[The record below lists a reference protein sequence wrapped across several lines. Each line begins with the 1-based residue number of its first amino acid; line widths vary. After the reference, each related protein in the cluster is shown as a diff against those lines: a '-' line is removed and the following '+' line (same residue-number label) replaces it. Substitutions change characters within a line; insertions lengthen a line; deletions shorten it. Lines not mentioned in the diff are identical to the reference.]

1 MSSDGFILEAIS
13 ILVLI
18 LLNGFFASAEIS
30 IITAKQNLL
39 EKLTKEGS
47 HAAAL
52 VTKLKQDPDRLL
64 ATIQIGVTLV
74 STLASVIGGIAAAEN
89 VKPLFAHI
97 ESAFAREIAEILAV
111 GAVVIAI
118 SYISLVAGELVPKTI
133 GLRHAERVACFA
145 ARPLA
150 FIADVLSVF
159 VKLLTVSS
167 HAILKLLGV
176 AADTKRGFITEEEV
190 RFFIREGRAT
200 GVFEES
206 EAALLHSVF
215 EFSDTTVKEVMVPK
229 RKFSAIE
236 LNTPADE
243 ALRFIA
249 ETGFSRYP
257 VYDDSLDKVV
267 GILYNKDVFISIEQ
281 HMPLVIKDLLRPT
294 YFVPNSIMIS
304 RLLREMQRR
313 KMHIAIVVDEHG
325 DVDGLVTI
333 EDLLEEIVGEIE
345 DEYDTGKSGLV
356 EKLRDGSLLIDASA
370 SIRDIEDAGVI
381 IDEEDEEYHTL
392 AGFML
397 AKLQRIPRGGEFVV
411 YKGKRYTVVD
421 VEYNRIVKVKVE
433 PLEAKKPKKT
443 PGMEP

>member
-1 MSSDGFILEAIS
+1 MSSDGLIFEAIG
-13 ILVLI
+13 IFVLI
-18 LLNGFFASAEIS
+18 LLNGFFASAEIA
-30 IITAKQNLL
+30 IITAKQSLL
-39 EKLTKEGS
+39 EKLAKDGS
-47 HAAAL
+47 HAAVL
-52 VTKLKQDPDRLL
+52 VTQLKENHDSLL
-64 ATIQIGVTLV
+64 ATIQIGVTVV
-74 STLASVIGGIAAAEN
+74 SPLASVIGGIAAAET

-97 ESAFAREIAEILAV
+97 EPDFVREIAEIFAV
-111 GAVVIAI
+111 GAVVVSI
-118 SYISLVAGELVPKTI
+118 SYISLVIGELVPKTI
-133 GLRHAERVACFA
+133 GLRHAERVACFS
-145 ARPLA
+145 ARPIA
-150 FIADVLSVF
+150 FIADVSSVF
-159 VKLLTVSS
+159 IKLLTVSS
-167 HAILKLLGV
+167 HAVLKLLGV
-176 AADTKRGFITEEEV
+176 SADTKRGFITEEEV
-190 RFFIREGRAT
+190 RFFIREGRDT

-229 RKFSAIE
+229 HKFSAIE
-236 LNTPADE
+236 LNTPAEE

-267 GILYNKDVFISIEQ
+267 GILYNKDVFVSIEQ
-281 HMPLVIKDLLRPT
+281 HRPLVIKDLLRPT
-294 YFVPNSIMIS
+294 YFVPNSVMIS

-356 EKLRDGSLLIDASA
+356 EKQRDGSLFIDASA
-370 SIRDIEDAGVI
+370 SIRDIKDAGVV

-397 AKLQRIPRGGEFVV
+397 AKLQRIPRGGEFVI
-411 YKGKRYTVVD
+411 YKGMRYTVVD
-421 VEYNRIVKVKVE
+421 VEFNRIVKVKVE
-433 PLEAKKPKKT
+433 PLEVRKIKKT
-443 PGMEP
+443 VNQEV